1 MCVRR
6 DSLNERKDITSCRK
20 TNALY
25 QGTALAGPYPVLLMR
40 ALAPEVLLS
49 RPVQTFSAASIG
61 AGYVAFGRLQ
71 PLPELGP
78 CPYLAQAADQAATC
92 RDEGSHKQDTLP
104 LSI

>member
-1 MCVRR
+1 MRGRSASPDFLCSLVAPARFLR
-6 DSLNERKDITSCRK
+6 LSLTKAAYTVASSAAYRKSGFSTGNAQFDSLR
-20 TNALY
+20 
-25 QGTALAGPYPVLLMR
+25 V
-40 ALAPEVLLS
+40 
-49 RPVQTFSAASIG
+49 IG

-104 LSI
+104 